1 MAEFVRK
8 PFAPVNTEARLN
20 NAYPN
25 KRIEKVKK
33 IRFDP
38 IVQIEATVEPMC
50 VDPPATEPVVI
61 SMREPST
68 PVTHLSRAYM
78 SPSDDLLSPCTK
90 LLIKEKKR
98 KPVVKPRSLNI

>member
-8 PFAPVNTEARLN
+8 PFAPVNNEARLN
-20 NAYPN
+20 NVYPN

-33 IRFDP
+33 IRIDP
-38 IVQIEATVEPMC
+38 VQIEAVTVEPMC
-50 VDPPATEPVVI
+50 VDAPTEPVFV
-61 SMREPST
+61 SAHEPST
-68 PVTHLSRAYM
+68 PVSRTSRASYM

-98 KPVVKPRSLNI
+98 KPVVKPRALNM